1 MALINKVAPWIEHY
15 RKLQELFRLDPEV
28 RVFMDEEKYKVSI
41 LVEDPVKAASLT
53 DILLPEVEFG
63 NITLTVNVI
72 PGNCAVQKAERLA
85 GRKSYVSC
93 NRTGLAY
100 PTRFG
105 DSESS
110 NLIKYRNA
118 FIRNSVVT
126 NVTTALD
133 ISGDTMTF
141 VIFAP
146 EVAQYYDDDIR
157 SLFGICTKTLE
168 QIAKEVCC
176 EKDGVFFCS
185 DKRFDDVYR
194 RRDVF

>member
-41 LVEDPVKAASLT
+41 LVEDPVKAAALT

-72 PGNCAVQKAERLA
+72 PGNCAVEKAERLA
-85 GRKSYVSC
+85 GRKGYNGV
-93 NRTGLAY
+93 AY
-100 PTRFG
+100 RTRFG

-110 NLIKYRNA
+110 NLIKYQNA
-118 FIRNSVVT
+118 FKRNRAVT
-126 NVTTALD
+126 AIATALD

-146 EVAQYYDDDIR
+146 EVAQYYDDNIR
-157 SLFGICTKTLE
+157 SLYGICTKTLE

-185 DKRFDDVYR
+185 DKRYEGGYR
-194 RRDVF
+194 SGEEY